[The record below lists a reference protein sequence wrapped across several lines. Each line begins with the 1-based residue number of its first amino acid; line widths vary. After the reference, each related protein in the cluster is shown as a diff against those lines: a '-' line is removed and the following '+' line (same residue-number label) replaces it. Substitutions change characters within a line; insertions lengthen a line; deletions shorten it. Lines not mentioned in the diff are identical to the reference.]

1 MLFVLLLSLV
11 AGGASW
17 TTGNSDVRPV
27 SVTQADAHKGLS
39 ASRPATS
46 SDVDEADPNGPP
58 LTGGLPEIVEPVALN
73 PLTSIGVEPALAL
86 ATADAA
92 SYDARAPPAL

>member
-11 AGGASW
+11 AGGPSW
-17 TTGNSDVRPV
+17 TPGNSDIRPV
-27 SVTQADAHKGLS
+27 SVTQADAQKGLS
-39 ASRPATS
+39 ASRPAMR

-58 LTGGLPEIVEPVALN
+58 LTGGLPEIVEPATLN
-73 PLTSIGVEPALAL
+73 PLPSIGVEPALVL
-86 ATADAA
+86 ATADAV